1 MGVKMKPG
9 SWKKLFEK
17 YDGVQQDLDR
27 VLRMQ
32 SGTILIW
39 RWPQR

>member
-17 YDGVQQDLDR
+17 NDGAQQDLDR
-27 VLRMQ
+27 VLRM
-32 SGTILIW
+32 
-39 RWPQR
+39 